1 MIARWNQRLATVL
14 MAAIIPSS
22 ALAQPELGDPD
33 KGKALAE
40 TLCSGCHNVWM
51 GPVDRDKN
59 EVPSFYDFANRPDQ
73 TPELLAAG
81 IILPHP
87 LMPKVPFTNEEL
99 RNIVAYIMSL
109 RTQD

>member
-1 MIARWNQRLATVL
+1 MIGRWNQRLVAVFMATVV
-14 MAAIIPSS
+14 SS
-22 ALAQPELGDPD
+22 PGLAQTESADPD

-51 GPVDRDKN
+51 GPVERDTD
-59 EVPSFYDFANRPDQ
+59 EIPSFYDVANRLDQ

-81 IILPHP
+81 IIFPHP
-87 LMPKVPFTNEEL
+87 EMPKVPFTNEEL

>member
-1 MIARWNQRLATVL
+1 MIGRWNQRLATVL
-14 MAAIIPSS
+14 MAAIVSSS
-22 ALAQPELGDPD
+22 AQAQPGLADPHR
-33 KGKALAE
+33 GKALAE

-51 GPVDRDKN
+51 GPVERDKT
-59 EVPSFYDFANRPDQ
+59 EIPSFYDFANQPNQ

>member
-14 MAAIIPSS
+14 MAAIVSS
-22 ALAQPELGDPD
+22 STLGQPELADAD

-59 EVPSFYDFANRPDQ
+59 EIPSFYDVANRPDQ
-73 TPELLAAG
+73 TPHLLAAG
-81 IILPHP
+81 IIFPHP
-87 LMPKVPFTNEEL
+87 EMPKVPFTNEEL

-109 RTQD
+109 RTPD

>member
-1 MIARWNQRLATVL
+1 MIRRRNQRLATVL
-14 MAAIIPSS
+14 IAAVVSGPG
-22 ALAQPELGDPD
+22 LAQTDSANLA

-59 EVPSFYDFANRPDQ
+59 EIPSFYDFANQPGQ
-73 TPELLAAG
+73 TPQRLAAG

-99 RNIVAYIMSL
+99 RSIVAYIMSL